1 MKRKSGIF
9 VSNAIQTEAMI
20 ARFCFGF
27 YFFFK
32 GGWKGVIQDE

>member
-27 YFFFK
+27 LFLFQRGLE
-32 GGWKGVIQDE
+32 GGDPG